1 MPKLSVYNMAGK
13 TTGEEIELN
22 EEVFGVEFNE
32 PVVHQAIVMQQANER
47 QGTSATKTR
56 GMVRGGGK
64 KPWRQKGTGHARV
77 GSTRSPLWVGGG
89 VTFGPQPR
97 SYKKDMPRKARRLA
111 IRCALSAKV
120 AEGQLVII
128 DNIAFDDFKTKRTVE
143 MLNAFEAAENKTL
156 IITNG
161 ENENVELSARNL
173 RKVTVINNGGLNC
186 FDLLHNNKVFLDKNA
201 VEKIEEVLA

>member
-32 PVVHQAIVMQQANER
+32 PVVHQAIVMQQANQR

-56 GMVRGGGK
+56 GMVRGGGR

-97 SYKKDMPRKARRLA
+97 SYHKDMTRKARHLA

-128 DNIAFDDFKTKRTVE
+128 DNIAFDDFKTKRTLE
-143 MLNAFEAAENKTL
+143 MLDAFEAAENKTL

-161 ENENVELSARNL
+161 ENENVELSARNI

>member
-1 MPKLSVYNMAGK
+1 MPKLSVYNMAGQA
-13 TTGEEIELN
+13 TGEEIELN

-32 PVVHQAIVMQQANER
+32 PVVHQAIVMQQANQR

-56 GMVRGGGK
+56 GMVRGGGR

-143 MLNAFEAAENKTL
+143 MLKTFEAEENKTL

>member
-1 MPKLSVYNMAGK
+1 MPKLSVYNMAGQA
-13 TTGEEIELN
+13 TGEEIELN

-32 PVVHQAIVMQQANER
+32 PVVHQAIVMQQANQR

-156 IITNG
+156 IITDG

>member
-1 MPKLSVYNMAGK
+1 MPKLSVYNMAGQ

-32 PVVHQAIVMQQANER
+32 PVVHQAIVMQQANQR

-56 GMVRGGGK
+56 GMVRGGGR

>member
-143 MLNAFEAAENKTL
+143 MLKTFDAEENKTL

>member
-1 MPKLSVYNMAGK
+1 MPKLSVYNMAGQA
-13 TTGEEIELN
+13 TGEEIELN

-32 PVVHQAIVMQQANER
+32 PVVHQAIVMQQANQR

-56 GMVRGGGK
+56 GMVRGGGR

-156 IITNG
+156 IITDG